1 MTSLKRSQTERSVG
15 GSVPATDEFY
25 TRRLR
30 LPNGGAPP
38 PRSESAHISSSSTTG
53 TNPGVPKMGVRAR
66 VADWPPRKDGGGG
79 VWHITVETD
88 SPSST
93 NTTSSSGSGSG
104 DRERILG
111 SGGSGGGMGS
121 SGGSS
126 GGGGS
131 VSAVTAHSNLSAKL
145 GHLISPQDSS
155 MLRNIHNTLKNKMQS
170 KGKDNRFLSPDGYLG
185 SPRKGMRRIRQ
196 RSNSDITISE
206 LDGEGNEGWSF
217 SGWTPM
223 HREYG
228 STSSIDKHGVSGES
242 FFDMLKGYQ
251 SHEAPDQRSPAP
263 ERLTEL
269 LTVAPIKQAALDL
282 PDGPLGPARGSPASR
297 LKEREKHLKR
307 RSKSETGGESIF
319 RKLRSAKV
327 DGDTSRTG
335 SDAEDGGKGD
345 DSGPPPK
352 PWVCQKGFAH
362 FDVQSLLFDLNEAVH
377 SRQSG
382 GKRKNTTTG
391 ASAAAAA
398 SASATSSLS
407 SNQSGGYGSP
417 CGSQEE
423 LSKDSLGGGN
433 STNPA
438 LDPGDDKSND
448 LVLSCPCF
456 RNEIGGEGERNISAS
471 KQQGS
476 IGSGG
481 SSNSSS
487 GSTEEGPLETTL
499 STHFTNAGV
508 AVLEAPKDGPGQ
520 HADRS
525 KRYLIEHVDL
535 GAYYY
540 RKYFYLR
547 EHWNYLGVDETL
559 GPVAVSLRR
568 EKLEDHKDHGQQY
581 NYRVIFR
588 TSELNTLRGSIL
600 EDAVPSTSK
609 HGLGRGLP
617 LKEVLEYL
625 IPELNVHC
633 LRLAL
638 NTPKVTDQLMK
649 LDEQGLSFQRKVG
662 VMYCMAGQSSEE
674 EMYNNEAAGP
684 ALEEFLH
691 LLGDRV
697 RLKGFSKYRAQL
709 DTKTDSTGTHSL
721 YTTYKDY
728 EIMFHVSTMLPYTP
742 NNKQQ
747 LLRKRHIGN
756 DIVTIVFQEPGAL
769 PFTPKN
775 IRSHFQHVFVIVRAH
790 NPCTDNCSY
799 SVAVTRSK
807 DMPSFGPPIPEDVTF
822 PKSSVFREFLLTKL
836 INAENAAHKSHK
848 FRAMATRTRQ
858 EYLRDLAE
866 RHTTSTPIDPSGKFP
881 FISLAHKKKEKI
893 RPYEGAELRSLGAVT
908 WLVHAEDQGNGGE
921 LEALLAISNDFLI
934 LLDQDAKAVVFN
946 CATKDVIGWTLSS
959 PASLKIF
966 YERGEN
972 VSLRSVNNNT
982 EDLKDV
988 VKRLEVFTK
997 GCETSEMTLRRNG
1010 LGQLGFHVNYEG
1022 IVAEVEPYGYAWQ
1035 AGLRQGSRLVEICK
1049 VAVASLTHE
1058 QMIDMLR
1065 NSMTV
1070 RVVIIPPHDDA
1081 TPRRG
1086 CSELYR
1092 APVSEYKGSS
1102 SDSGSFE
1109 YKFPFRSNNNKWQR
1123 TSSSPQQSLTA
1134 SPQPH
1139 TPNRAIS
1146 LGSSVGKTLSA
1157 ERLERGAAIPRS
1169 VSSDG
1174 RPLDSKRMSPGSE
1187 SYSLASSLALGRSP
1201 HNRSSPSNLS
1211 CSSEASGSSAHWRQ
1225 KSMPE
1230 QFAGSRHSPLSSDRR
1245 EGAGESGSG
1254 GKSSSSRARMEE
1266 GGGSE
1271 RGSTGDSTSLK
1282 GTAEHTCTPLKTPP
1296 LLSMTLHGP
1305 DNPNTI
1311 STETPVSKSG
1321 QGYSG
1326 APRIQRQEQVI
1337 HLSPKKGSQSDGPY
1351 SGHSSS
1357 NTLSSTA
1364 SSGGHSDS
1372 DKWYDMGTGGGSSGD
1387 QGEPEPNGLGGGGYL
1402 QGASADSGI
1411 DTGSYGAS
1419 HPSHSHSHHGSTTSL
1434 LAPGTSRESRER
1446 SASPWHSPT
1455 EGSRRMLE
1463 RSPAAA
1469 ESPGPP
1475 AERSMEGAGRTPPTH
1490 LLVRDSSTYSL
1501 SDTGSHSRHSGHSSP
1516 REESSSS
1523 SATSPSSQS
1532 SVSPGPKSFYPRQG
1546 AQSKYL
1552 IGWRKPGSTINSVD
1566 FGDTRKKSPGES
1578 GGEMVPTPAARPSL
1592 RDMHLPQPHAKSTI
1606 EEDVKRHSAPDSP
1619 PPPRKH
1625 KEKHG
1630 QKSPQTQ
1637 PPSRRRSLHRTLSD
1651 ESIYRGQRL
1660 PSLSDSIAEATHGAD
1675 VLFSC
1680 STLPR
1685 SPTTRGVPLRRP
1697 SYKLGVKLHGDL
1709 SASDTSLVDLVERHR
1724 GPLPQELMPLPSSDR
1739 ESPLEWTHLVDVAN
1753 TFENERNT
1761 HYIQRSYVFGDSNHR
1776 SSGASSPLQPHIEL
1790 QAVPLSRPASSEGH
1804 IGLERKVTKLEA
1816 MVKMLQEDL
1825 KKEREEK
1832 LRLQSQIKRL
1842 WEDNQRLQEES
1853 QTSAAKLKKFTEWV
1867 FNTIDMN

>member
-38 PRSESAHISSSSTTG
+38 PRSESAHISSASTAG

-79 VWHITVETD
+79 GVWHITVETD

-93 NTTSSSGSGSG
+93 NTTSSSGSG
-104 DRERILG
+104 R
-111 SGGSGGGMGS
+111 GGN
-121 SGGSS
+121 
-126 GGGGS
+126 
-131 VSAVTAHSNLSAKL
+131 V
-145 GHLISPQDSS
+145 PQDSS
-155 MLRNIHNTLKNKMQS
+155 MLRNIQNTLKNKMHS

-251 SHEAPDQRSPAP
+251 SAEAPDQRSPAP
-263 ERLTEL
+263 ERLSEL

-282 PDGPLGPARGSPASR
+282 PDGPARGSPASR

-319 RKLRSAKV
+319 RKLRSVKV
-327 DGDTSRTG
+327 DGDTSRAG

-345 DSGPPPK
+345 ESGPPPK

-362 FDVQSLLFDLNEAVH
+362 FDVQSLLFDLNEAIQN
-377 SRQSG
+377 RQCGS
-382 GKRKNTTTG
+382 KRKNTTTG

-398 SASATSSLS
+398 SATSSLS
-407 SNQSGGYGSP
+407 SNQSGNFGSP

-423 LSKDSLGGGN
+423 LSKEGTGGHG
-433 STNPA
+433 TNPA
-438 LDPGDDKSND
+438 MDPGDDKSND

-456 RNEIGGEGERNISAS
+456 RNEIGGEGERNISP
-471 KQQGS
+471 KFVWV
-476 IGSGG
+476 
-481 SSNSSS
+481 SSSSS
-487 GSTEEGPLETTL
+487 GSTEEGPLEATL
-499 STHFTNAGV
+499 TTHFTNAGV
-508 AVLEAPKDGPGQ
+508 AVLEAAKDGQ
-520 HADRS
+520 SHHADRS
-525 KRYLIEHVDL
+525 KRYIMEHVDL

-547 EHWNYLGVDETL
+547 EHWNYLGVDENL

-568 EKLEDHKDHGQQY
+568 EKLEEHKDHGQQY

-600 EDAVPSTSK
+600 EDAVPSTAK
-609 HGLGRGLP
+609 HGLARGLP

-625 IPELNVHC
+625 VPELNVHC

-691 LLGDRV
+691 LLGERV
-697 RLKGFSKYRAQL
+697 RLKGFNKYRAQL
-709 DTKTDSTGTHSL
+709 DTKTDSTGSHSL

-790 NPCTDNCSY
+790 NPCSENSSY

-807 DMPSFGPPIPEDVTF
+807 DMPSFGPPIPEGVTF
-822 PKSSVFREFLLTKL
+822 PKSSVFREFLLAKV

-881 FISLAHKKKEKI
+881 FISLAHKKKEKTQ
-893 RPYEGAELRSLGAVT
+893 PYEGAELRSLGAVT
-908 WLVHAEDQGNGGE
+908 WPVYAEDHGNGGE
-921 LEALLAISNDFLI
+921 IEALLAISNDFLI
-934 LLDQDAKAVVFN
+934 LLDQEAKAVVFN

-966 YERGEN
+966 YERGEC
-972 VSLRSVNNNT
+972 VSLRSIGNNT
-982 EDLKDV
+982 EDFKEV
-988 VKRLEVFTK
+988 IKRLEFLTK
-997 GCETSEMTLRRNG
+997 GCETTEMTLRRNG

-1049 VAVASLTHE
+1049 VAVATLTHE
-1058 QMIDMLR
+1058 QMIDLLR
-1065 NSMTV
+1065 NSVTV

-1092 APVSEYKGSS
+1092 VPVSEYKGSS
-1102 SDSGSFE
+1102 TDSGSFE

-1139 TPNRAIS
+1139 TPNRAVS

-1211 CSSEASGSSAHWRQ
+1211 CSSDASGSSAHWRQ

-1230 QFAGSRHSPLSSDRR
+1230 QFASSRHSPMSSERR
-1245 EGAGESGSG
+1245 EVAGEGGSS
-1254 GKSSSSRARMEE
+1254 GKSTPNWSRMEE
-1266 GGGSE
+1266 GGGE
-1271 RGSTGDSTSLK
+1271 RGSTGKLEKPSQMCRVLPHEPHCCDICLNANVS
-1282 GTAEHTCTPLKTPP
+1282 
-1296 LLSMTLHGP
+1296 
-1305 DNPNTI
+1305 
-1311 STETPVSKSG
+1311 SKSG
-1321 QGYSG
+1321 QSYSG

-1372 DKWYDMGTGGGSSGD
+1372 DKWYDLGTGGGSSGD

-1419 HPSHSHSHHGSTTSL
+1419 HHSHPHSHHGSTASL
-1434 LAPGTSRESRER
+1434 LAPSGSRESRER
-1446 SASPWHSPT
+1446 SSSPWHSPT
-1455 EGSRRMLE
+1455 EGGRRMLE

-1475 AERSMEGAGRTPPTH
+1475 AERSHESVGRSPPTH
-1490 LLVRDSSTYSL
+1490 LLVRDSSTFSL
-1501 SDTGSHSRHSGHSSP
+1501 GDGGSHSRSSLFLFRHSGHSSP
-1516 REESSSS
+1516 REESSP

-1532 SVSPGPKSFYPRQG
+1532 SISPGPKSFYPRQG

-1566 FGDTRKKSPGES
+1566 FGDTRNRQTKPDES
-1578 GGEMVPTPAARPSL
+1578 AHSASALPTL
-1592 RDMHLPQPHAKSTI
+1592 RDMHSPQAHAKSTV
-1606 EEDVKRHSAPDSP
+1606 EEDLKRHPAHDTP

-1630 QKSPQTQ
+1630 QKSPPSQ
-1637 PPSRRRSLHRTLSD
+1637 PLSRRRSLHRTLSD

-1660 PSLSDSIAEATHGAD
+1660 PSLSDSITEPNLSTD

-1724 GPLPQELMPLPSSDR
+1724 GPLPQELMPLPSSGRD
-1739 ESPLEWTHLVDVAN
+1739 SPLEWTHLVDVAS

-1761 HYIQRSYVFGDSNHR
+1761 HYSKIQILVL
-1776 SSGASSPLQPHIEL
+1776 PLQANQHTDFFSSVFLTGIYL
-1790 QAVPLSRPASSEGH
+1790 YFYSEGH

-1832 LRLQSQIKRL
+1832 IRLQSQIKRL

>member
-15 GSVPATDEFY
+15 GSVSATDEFY

-79 VWHITVETD
+79 GVWHITVETD

-93 NTTSSSGSGSG
+93 NTTSSSGSG
-104 DRERILG
+104 
-111 SGGSGGGMGS
+111 
-121 SGGSS
+121 
-126 GGGGS
+126 
-131 VSAVTAHSNLSAKL
+131 TKL

-155 MLRNIHNTLKNKMQS
+155 MLRNIHNTLKSKIQS

-206 LDGEGNEGWSF
+206 LDGDGNEGWSF

-251 SHEAPDQRSPAP
+251 SSEAPDQRSPAP

-269 LTVAPIKQAALDL
+269 LTVAPVKQAALDL
-282 PDGPLGPARGSPASR
+282 PDGPLGPVRGSPASR
-297 LKEREKHLKR
+297 LKEREKQLKR

-319 RKLRSAKV
+319 RKLRSVKV
-327 DGDTSRTG
+327 EGDTSRAG

-345 DSGPPPK
+345 ESGPSAK
-352 PWVCQKGFAH
+352 PWLCQKGFAH
-362 FDVQSLLFDLNEAVH
+362 FDVQSVLFDLNDVIQ

-382 GKRKNTTTG
+382 SKRKNTTTG
-391 ASAAAAA
+391 ASAAAV
-398 SASATSSLS
+398 ASATSSLS
-407 SNQSGGYGSP
+407 SNQSGMFGSP

-423 LSKDSLGGGN
+423 LCKEGTGGHGA
-433 STNPA
+433 NPV

-456 RNEIGGEGERNISAS
+456 RNEIGGEG
-471 KQQGS
+471 S

-481 SSNSSS
+481 SSSNSS
-487 GSTEEGPLETTL
+487 GSNDEGPLDATL
-499 STHFTNAGV
+499 TTHFTNAGV
-508 AVLEAPKDGPGQ
+508 AVLEASKDGQSQ

-525 KRYLIEHVDL
+525 KRYIVEHVDL

-547 EHWNYLGVDETL
+547 EHWNYLGVDENL

-568 EKLEDHKDHGQQY
+568 EKVDEHKEHGQQY

-600 EDAVPSTSK
+600 EDGVPSTSK
-609 HGLGRGLP
+609 HGQARGLP

-625 IPELNVHC
+625 VPELNVHC

-662 VMYCMAGQSSEE
+662 IMYCMAGQSSEE
-674 EMYNNEAAGP
+674 EMYNNESAGP
-684 ALEEFLH
+684 ALEEFLT
-691 LLGDRV
+691 LLGERV
-697 RLKGFSKYRAQL
+697 RLKGFTKYRAQL
-709 DTKTDSTGTHSL
+709 DIKTDSTGTHSL
-721 YTTYKDY
+721 HTTYKDY

-790 NPCTDNCSY
+790 NPCSDNCSY

-807 DMPSFGPPIPEDVTF
+807 DVPTFGPVIPEGVTF
-822 PKSSVFREFLLTKL
+822 PKSSVFRDFLLAKV

-881 FISLAHKKKEKI
+881 FISLAHKRKEKS
-893 RPYEGAELRSLGAVT
+893 RPYLGAELRSLGAVT
-908 WLVHAEDQGNGGE
+908 WPVHAEDHGSGGE
-921 LEALLAISNDFLI
+921 LEALLAVSNEFLI
-934 LLDQDAKAVVFN
+934 LVDQEAKAVIFN
-946 CATKDVIGWTLSS
+946 CATKDVIGWTPSS
-959 PASLKIF
+959 PASLRIF
-966 YERGEN
+966 YERGDS
-972 VSLRSVNNNT
+972 VSLRSISNNT
-982 EDLKDV
+982 EDFKEV
-988 VKRLEVFTK
+988 VKRLELLTK

-1049 VAVASLTHE
+1049 VAVATLTHE
-1058 QMIDMLR
+1058 QMIDLLR
-1065 NSMTV
+1065 TTVSV

-1092 APVSEYKGSS
+1092 MPVSEYKGSS

-1157 ERLERGAAIPRS
+1157 ERLERGAVIPRS

-1174 RPLDSKRMSPGSE
+1174 RPLDTKRVSPGSE

-1211 CSSEASGSSAHWRQ
+1211 CSSDASGSSAHWRQ

-1230 QFAGSRHSPLSSDRR
+1230 HFVYFFSPEAS
-1245 EGAGESGSG
+1245 
-1254 GKSSSSRARMEE
+1254 
-1266 GGGSE
+1266 
-1271 RGSTGDSTSLK
+1271 
-1282 GTAEHTCTPLKTPP
+1282 
-1296 LLSMTLHGP
+1296 
-1305 DNPNTI
+1305 
-1311 STETPVSKSG
+1311 VSKSS
-1321 QGYSG
+1321 QGYTG
-1326 APRIQRQEQVI
+1326 GPRIQRQEQVI
-1337 HLSPKKGSQSDGPY
+1337 HLSPKKGSQSDGHY
-1351 SGHSSS
+1351 SGHSGS
-1357 NTLSSTA
+1357 NTLSSTT

-1372 DKWYDMGTGGGSSGD
+1372 DKWYEMGVGGGPSGD
-1387 QGEPEPNGLGGGGYL
+1387 QAESEPNGLGGGGYL

-1411 DTGSYGAS
+1411 DTSSFGAP
-1419 HPSHSHSHHGSTTSL
+1419 HHSHSHSHHGSATSL
-1434 LAPGTSRESRER
+1434 LAPSGGREGRER
-1446 SASPWHSPT
+1446 SVSPWHSPT
-1455 EGSRRMLE
+1455 EGGRRMLE

-1469 ESPGPP
+1469 ESSGPP
-1475 AERSMEGAGRTPPTH
+1475 GERSLDGTGRTPPTH
-1490 LLVRDSSTYSL
+1490 LLIRDSSTYSL
-1501 SDTGSHSRHSGHSSP
+1501 SDTGSHPSARHSGHSTP
-1516 REESSSS
+1516 REECSS

-1532 SVSPGPKSFYPRQG
+1532 SASPGPKSFYPRQG

-1578 GGEMVPTPAARPSL
+1578 SVDVIPAPRPSL
-1592 RDMHLPQPHAKSTI
+1592 RDMHSPQPHAKSTI

-1619 PPPRKH
+1619 PPPRRH
-1625 KEKHG
+1625 KEKVHLLHN
-1630 QKSPQTQ
+1630 QKSPPVQ
-1637 PPSRRRSLHRTLSD
+1637 PTSHRRSLHRTLSD

-1660 PSLSDSIAEATHGAD
+1660 PSMSDSVTEPTLGSD

-1724 GPLPQELMPLPSSDR
+1724 GPLPPELMPLPSSDR
-1739 ESPLEWTHLVDVAN
+1739 DSPLEWTHLVDVASS
-1753 TFENERNT
+1753 FETERNT
-1761 HYIQRSYVFGDSNHR
+1761 HYGN
-1776 SSGASSPLQPHIEL
+1776 G
-1790 QAVPLSRPASSEGH
+1790 GH
-1804 IGLERKVTKLEA
+1804 ECQHLLLCG
-1816 MVKMLQEDL
+1816 
-1825 KKEREEK
+1825 EREEK
-1832 LRLQSQIKRL
+1832 VRLQAQIRRL

>member
-15 GSVPATDEFY
+15 GSVPASDEFY

-38 PRSESAHISSSSTTG
+38 PRSESAHISSSNTG

-66 VADWPPRKDGGGG
+66 VADWPPRKDGGSGG

-93 NTTSSSGSGSG
+93 TTSSSGSGSG

-111 SGGSGGGMGS
+111 GERSERSERGGGSGGSSGSGGGGSGGGGS
-121 SGGSS
+121 GN
-126 GGGGS
+126 
-131 VSAVTAHSNLSAKL
+131 VSAVTAHTNLSAKL

-155 MLRNIHNTLKNKMQS
+155 MLRNIQNTLKNKMQS

-206 LDGEGNEGWSF
+206 LDGDNEGWSF

-251 SHEAPDQRSPAP
+251 SAEAPDQRSPAP
-263 ERLTEL
+263 ERLSEL

-282 PDGPLGPARGSPASR
+282 PDGPLLKGSPASR
-297 LKEREKHLKR
+297 LKDREKQLKR
-307 RSKSETGGESIF
+307 RSKSEAGSESIF
-319 RKLRSAKV
+319 RKLRSVKV
-327 DGDTSRTG
+327 EGDSSRAG
-335 SDAEDGGKGD
+335 SDAEDGGKAD
-345 DSGPPPK
+345 ESAPPPK

-362 FDVQSLLFDLNEAVH
+362 FDVQSLLFDLNEAVQ
-377 SRQSG
+377 SRQCGS
-382 GKRKNTTTG
+382 KRKNTTTG

-407 SNQSGGYGSP
+407 SNQSGAYGSP

-423 LSKDSLGGGN
+423 LSMKEGTGHG
-433 STNPA
+433 TNPA
-438 LDPGDDKSND
+438 LDPGDDKSNE

-456 RNEIGGEGERNISAS
+456 RNEIGGEGERNIAPA

-481 SSNSSS
+481 SGSSSS
-487 GSTEEGPLETTL
+487 GSTEEGPLDSTL
-499 STHFTNAGV
+499 SSSFTNAGV
-508 AVLEAPKDGPGQ
+508 AVLEAPKDGPGL
-520 HADRS
+520 HTDRS
-525 KRYLIEHVDL
+525 KRYIVEHVDL

-547 EHWNYLGVDETL
+547 EHWNYLGVDENL

-568 EKLEDHKDHGQQY
+568 EKLEEHKEHGQQY

-600 EDAVPSTSK
+600 EDAIPSTSK
-609 HGLGRGLP
+609 H
-617 LKEVLEYL
+617 
-625 IPELNVHC
+625 
-633 LRLAL
+633 A
-638 NTPKVTDQLMK
+638 
-649 LDEQGLSFQRKVG
+649 
-662 VMYCMAGQSSEE
+662 
-674 EMYNNEAAGP
+674 
-684 ALEEFLH
+684 
-691 LLGDRV
+691 
-697 RLKGFSKYRAQL
+697 
-709 DTKTDSTGTHSL
+709 DSTGTHSMF
-721 YTTYKDY
+721 TTYKDY
-728 EIMFHVSTMLPYTP
+728 EIMFHVSTMLPTRP
-742 NNKQQ
+742 TTN
-747 LLRKRHIGN
+747 
-756 DIVTIVFQEPGAL
+756 
-769 PFTPKN
+769 
-775 IRSHFQHVFVIVRAH
+775 S
-790 NPCTDNCSY
+790 

-807 DMPSFGPPIPEDVTF
+807 DVPSFGPPIPENVTF
-822 PKSSVFREFLLTKL
+822 PKSSVFRDFLLAKV
-836 INAENAAHKSHK
+836 INAENAAHKSNK
-848 FRAMATRTRQ
+848 FCAMATRTRQ

-881 FISLAHKKKEKI
+881 FISLAHKKKEKTK
-893 RPYEGAELRSLGAVT
+893 PYQGAELRSLGAVT
-908 WLVHAEDQGNGGE
+908 WQVHAEDHGTGGE
-921 LEALLAISNDFLI
+921 LDALLAVSNDFVI
-934 LLDQDAKAVVFN
+934 VLDQEAKEVVFN
-946 CATKDVIGWTLSS
+946 CAAKDVIGWSMTNPS
-959 PASLKIF
+959 SLKIF
-966 YERGEN
+966 YERGECL
-972 VSLRSVNNNT
+972 SLRSVNNNT
-982 EDLKDV
+982 EDFKEV
-988 VKRLEVFTK
+988 IKRLEHLTK
-997 GCETSEMTLRRNG
+997 GCETTEMTLRRNG

-1049 VAVASLTHE
+1049 VSVATLTHE
-1058 QMIDMLR
+1058 QMIDLLR
-1065 NSMTV
+1065 TSVAV

-1086 CSELYR
+1086 CSELFR
-1092 APVSEYKGSS
+1092 LPMSEYKSGSN
-1102 SDSGSFE
+1102 DSGSFE

-1187 SYSLASSLALGRSP
+1187 GYSLASSLALGRSP

-1230 QFAGSRHSPLSSDRR
+1230 FAGNNHSPVSSKH
-1245 EGAGESGSG
+1245 AP
-1254 GKSSSSRARMEE
+1254 
-1266 GGGSE
+1266 
-1271 RGSTGDSTSLK
+1271 T
-1282 GTAEHTCTPLKTPP
+1282 
-1296 LLSMTLHGP
+1296 
-1305 DNPNTI
+1305 
-1311 STETPVSKSG
+1311 SKSG
-1321 QGYSG
+1321 QGFSG
-1326 APRIQRQEQVI
+1326 GPRIQRQEQVI
-1337 HLSPKKGSQSDGPY
+1337 HLSPKKSSQSDSPY

-1372 DKWYDMGTGGGSSGD
+1372 DKWYELGAGGGSSGE

-1402 QGASADSGI
+1402 QGSSADSGI
-1411 DTGSYGAS
+1411 DTSSYAPSHHS
-1419 HPSHSHSHHGSTTSL
+1419 HPHSHHGSTTSL
-1434 LAPGTSRESRER
+1434 LAPGAGRDSRDRDRER

-1455 EGSRRMLE
+1455 EGGRRMLE

-1475 AERSMEGAGRTPPTH
+1475 SESREGRTPPTH
-1490 LLVRDSSTYSL
+1490 LLVRDASTYSL
-1501 SDTGSHSRHSGHSSP
+1501 SDLASHSSSRHSAHSSP

-1523 SATSPSSQS
+1523 SSSTSPSQS
-1532 SVSPGPKSFYPRQG
+1532 SVSPAGPKSFYPRQG

-1578 GGEMVPTPAARPSL
+1578 SLDVIPTPAARPSL
-1592 RDMHLPQPHAKSTI
+1592 RDMHSPQPHAKSTM

-1619 PPPRKH
+1619 PPPPRRHKDKH
-1625 KEKHG
+1625 S
-1630 QKSPQTQ
+1630 QKSPPEQ
-1637 PPSRRRSLHRTLSD
+1637 PLSRRRSLHRTLSD

-1660 PSLSDSIAEATHGAD
+1660 PPLSDTINEPTLGSD

-1724 GPLPQELMPLPSSDR
+1724 GPLPPELMPLPSGRD
-1739 ESPLEWTHLVDVAN
+1739 SPLEWTHLVDVAS
-1753 TFENERNT
+1753 TFESERGP
-1761 HYIQRSYVFGDSNHR
+1761 HYGNGHKKLQRSYVFGDPNLR
-1776 SSGASSPLQPHIEL
+1776 TSGASSPQQPHIEL
-1790 QAVPLSRPASSEGH
+1790 QPTPLSRPASSEGH

-1832 LRLQSQIKRL
+1832 LRMQAQIKRL
-1842 WEDNQRLQEES
+1842 WEENQRLQEES

>member
-15 GSVPATDEFY
+15 GSVSATDEFY

-79 VWHITVETD
+79 GVWHITVETD
-88 SPSST
+88 SPT
-93 NTTSSSGSGSG
+93 
-104 DRERILG
+104 
-111 SGGSGGGMGS
+111 
-121 SGGSS
+121 
-126 GGGGS
+126 
-131 VSAVTAHSNLSAKL
+131 VTAHSNLSAKL

-155 MLRNIHNTLKNKMQS
+155 MLRNIHNTLKSKMQS

-206 LDGEGNEGWSF
+206 LDGDGNEGWSF

-251 SHEAPDQRSPAP
+251 SAEAPDQRSPAP

-319 RKLRSAKV
+319 RKLRSVKV
-327 DGDTSRTG
+327 EGDTSRAG

-345 DSGPPPK
+345 ESGPPPK
-352 PWVCQKGFAH
+352 PWACQKGFAH
-362 FDVQSLLFDLNEAVH
+362 FDVQSLLFDLNEAIQ

-382 GKRKNTTTG
+382 AKRKNTTTG

-398 SASATSSLS
+398 SASASSSLS
-407 SNQSGGYGSP
+407 SNQSGVYGSP

-423 LSKDSLGGGN
+423 LSKEGTGGG
-433 STNPA
+433 T
-438 LDPGDDKSND
+438 DPGDDKSND

-456 RNEIGGEGERNISAS
+456 RNEIGGEGERNISPV
-471 KQQGS
+471 KQGS

-481 SSNSSS
+481 SSSNSS
-487 GSTEEGPLETTL
+487 GSTEEGPLDATL
-499 STHFTNAGV
+499 TTHFTNAGV
-508 AVLEAPKDGPGQ
+508 AVLEASKDGPSQ

-525 KRYLIEHVDL
+525 KRYIVEHVDL

-547 EHWNYLGVDETL
+547 EHWNYLGVDENL

-568 EKLEDHKDHGQQY
+568 EKLEEHKDHGQQY

-625 IPELNVHC
+625 VPELNVHC

-638 NTPKVTDQLMK
+638 NTPKVTEQLMK

-691 LLGDRV
+691 LLGERV
-697 RLKGFSKYRAQL
+697 RLKGFTKYRAQL

-790 NPCTDNCSY
+790 NPCSENTSY

-807 DMPSFGPPIPEDVTF
+807 DVPSFGPPIPEGVTF
-822 PKSSVFREFLLTKL
+822 PKSSVFRDFLLAKV

-866 RHTTSTPIDPSGKFP
+866 RHTTNTPIDPSGKFP
-881 FISLAHKKKEKI
+881 FISLAHKKKEKT

-908 WLVHAEDQGNGGE
+908 WPVHAEDHGSGGE
-921 LEALLAISNDFLI
+921 MEALLAISNDFLI
-934 LLDQDAKAVVFN
+934 LLDQEAKAVVFN

-966 YERGEN
+966 YERGES
-972 VSLRSVNNNT
+972 VSLRSISNNT
-982 EDLKDV
+982 EDFKEV
-988 VKRLEVFTK
+988 VKRLEFLTK

-1049 VAVASLTHE
+1049 VAVATLTHE
-1058 QMIDMLR
+1058 QMIDLLR
-1065 NSMTV
+1065 TSVTV

-1092 APVSEYKGSS
+1092 VPVSEYKGSS

-1157 ERLERGAAIPRS
+1157 ERLERGGVIPRS

-1174 RPLDSKRMSPGSE
+1174 RPLDTKRMSPGSE

-1211 CSSEASGSSAHWRQ
+1211 CSSDASGSSAHWRQ

-1230 QFAGSRHSPLSSDRR
+1230 FASNRHSPMSGERR
-1245 EGAGESGSG
+1245 EVAGESGSG
-1254 GKSSSSRARMEE
+1254 GKSSSSWSRMDE
-1266 GGGSE
+1266 GGG
-1271 RGSTGDSTSLK
+1271 
-1282 GTAEHTCTPLKTPP
+1282 A
-1296 LLSMTLHGP
+1296 
-1305 DNPNTI
+1305 
-1311 STETPVSKSG
+1311 PVSKSG

-1357 NTLSSTA
+1357 NTLSSTT

-1387 QGEPEPNGLGGGGYL
+1387 QGDPEPNGLGGGGYL

-1411 DTGSYGAS
+1411 DSGSFGAS
-1419 HPSHSHSHHGSTTSL
+1419 HHAHPHSHHGSTTSL
-1434 LAPGTSRESRER
+1434 LAPSGGRDSRER

-1455 EGSRRMLE
+1455 EGGRRMLE

-1475 AERSMEGAGRTPPTH
+1475 GERSMDGTGRSPPTH

-1501 SDTGSHSRHSGHSSP
+1501 SDTGSHSSARHSGHSSP
-1516 REESSSS
+1516 REESSS

-1578 GGEMVPTPAARPSL
+1578 GVDVVPTPAARPSL
-1592 RDMHLPQPHAKSTI
+1592 RDMHSPQTHAKSTM

-1625 KEKHG
+1625 KEK
-1630 QKSPQTQ
+1630 SPPEQ
-1637 PPSRRRSLHRTLSD
+1637 PLSRRRSLHRTLSD

-1660 PSLSDSIAEATHGAD
+1660 PSLSDTIPEPALAAD

-1739 ESPLEWTHLVDVAN
+1739 DSPLEWTHLVDVAN

-1761 HYIQRSYVFGDSNHR
+1761 HYVQRSFVFGDSNHR
-1776 SSGASSPLQPHIEL
+1776 SSGTSSPQQSHIEL
-1790 QAVPLSRPASSEGH
+1790 KPVPLSRPSSSEGH

-1832 LRLQSQIKRL
+1832 VRLQAQIKRL

>member
-15 GSVPATDEFY
+15 GSVPASDEFY

-38 PRSESAHISSSSTTG
+38 PRSESAHISSSTTAG
-53 TNPGVPKMGVRAR
+53 SNPGVPKMGVRAR

-79 VWHITVETD
+79 
-88 SPSST
+88 
-93 NTTSSSGSGSG
+93 
-104 DRERILG
+104 
-111 SGGSGGGMGS
+111 GGG
-121 SGGSS
+121 
-126 GGGGS
+126 

-206 LDGEGNEGWSF
+206 LDVDGNEGWSF

-251 SHEAPDQRSPAP
+251 SSEAPDQRSPAP
-263 ERLTEL
+263 EKLTEL
-269 LTVAPIKQAALDL
+269 LTVAPTKQAALDL
-282 PDGPLGPARGSPASR
+282 PDGPSGPARGSPASR

-319 RKLRSAKV
+319 RKLRSVKV
-327 DGDTSRTG
+327 EGDTSRAG

-352 PWVCQKGFAH
+352 PWACQKGFAH
-362 FDVQSLLFDLNEAVH
+362 FDVQSLLFDLNEVIH

-382 GKRKNTTTG
+382 SKRKNTTTG

-407 SNQSGGYGSP
+407 SNQSGVYGSP

-423 LSKDSLGGGN
+423 LSKEGVGGGHG
-433 STNPA
+433 TNPA
-438 LDPGDDKSND
+438 LDPGDDKSNN

-456 RNEIGGEGERNISAS
+456 RNEIGGEGERNIP
-471 KQQGS
+471 GS

-481 SSNSSS
+481 SSSNSS
-487 GSTEEGPLETTL
+487 GSTEEGPLDAILTN
-499 STHFTNAGV
+499 HFTNAGV
-508 AVLEAPKDGPGQ
+508 AVLEVTKDGPSQ

-525 KRYLIEHVDL
+525 KRYIVEHVDL
-535 GAYYY
+535 GTYYY

-547 EHWNYLGVDETL
+547 EHWNYLGVDENL

-568 EKLEDHKDHGQQY
+568 EKLDEHKEHGQQY

-609 HGLGRGLP
+609 HGLARGLP
-617 LKEVLEYL
+617 LKEVLEFL
-625 IPELNVHC
+625 VPELNVHC

-638 NTPKVTDQLMK
+638 NTPKVTEQLMK

-674 EMYNNEAAGP
+674 EMYNNESAGP

-691 LLGDRV
+691 LLGERV
-697 RLKGFSKYRAQL
+697 RLKGFTKYRAQL
-709 DTKTDSTGTHSL
+709 DAKTDSTGTHSM

-775 IRSHFQHVFVIVRAH
+775 IRSHFQHVFVVVRAH
-790 NPCTDNCSY
+790 NPCSDNSSY

-807 DMPSFGPPIPEDVTF
+807 DVPSFGPPIPEGVTF
-822 PKSSVFREFLLTKL
+822 PKSSVFRDFLLAKV
-836 INAENAAHKSHK
+836 INAENAAHKSNK

-881 FISLAHKKKEKI
+881 FISLAHKKKEKSLS
-893 RPYEGAELRSLGAVT
+893 YGGAELRSPGAVT
-908 WLVHAEDQGNGGE
+908 WTVHVEDHGTGGE
-921 LEALLAISNDFLI
+921 LEALMAISNDFLI
-934 LLDQDAKAVVFN
+934 LLDQEAKAVVFN

-959 PASLKIF
+959 PASLRIF
-966 YERGEN
+966 YERGESA
-972 VSLRSVNNNT
+972 SLRSVGNNT
-982 EDLKDV
+982 EDFKEV
-988 VKRLEVFTK
+988 VKRLEFLTK

-1049 VAVASLTHE
+1049 VAVATLTHE
-1058 QMIDMLR
+1058 QMIDLLR
-1065 NSMTV
+1065 TSVTV

-1092 APVSEYKGSS
+1092 MPVSDYKGSS

-1139 TPNRAIS
+1139 QPNRAIS

-1157 ERLERGAAIPRS
+1157 ERLERGAVIPRS

-1174 RPLDSKRMSPGSE
+1174 RPLDTKRMSPGSE
-1187 SYSLASSLALGRSP
+1187 SYSLASSMALGRSP

-1211 CSSEASGSSAHWRQ
+1211 CSSDASGSSAHWRQ

-1230 QFAGSRHSPLSSDRR
+1230 HRT
-1245 EGAGESGSG
+1245 
-1254 GKSSSSRARMEE
+1254 ARIP
-1266 GGGSE
+1266 
-1271 RGSTGDSTSLK
+1271 
-1282 GTAEHTCTPLKTPP
+1282 ATP
-1296 LLSMTLHGP
+1296 
-1305 DNPNTI
+1305 
-1311 STETPVSKSG
+1311 
-1321 QGYSG
+1321 
-1326 APRIQRQEQVI
+1326 
-1337 HLSPKKGSQSDGPY
+1337 
-1351 SGHSSS
+1351 SS

-1372 DKWYDMGTGGGSSGD
+1372 DKWYEMGAGGGSSGD

-1402 QGASADSGI
+1402 QGTSADSGI
-1411 DTGSYGAS
+1411 DTSSYGAS
-1419 HPSHSHSHHGSTTSL
+1419 HHTHPHSGGRESRE
-1434 LAPGTSRESRER
+1434 SRESRER
-1446 SASPWHSPT
+1446 LASPWHSPT
-1455 EGSRRMLE
+1455 EGGRRMLE

-1475 AERSMEGAGRTPPTH
+1475 AERSLEGTGRSPPTH

-1501 SDTGSHSRHSGHSSP
+1501 SEAGSHSSARHSGHSSP

-1523 SATSPSSQS
+1523 ATSPSSQS
-1532 SVSPGPKSFYPRQG
+1532 SSSPGPKSFYPRQG

-1566 FGDTRKKSPGES
+1566 FGDTRKKSPGEG
-1578 GGEMVPTPAARPSL
+1578 GGEVAPTPAARPSL
-1592 RDMHLPQPHAKSTI
+1592 RDMHSPQPHAKSTM
-1606 EEDVKRHSAPDSP
+1606 EEDVKRHCAPDSP
-1619 PPPRKH
+1619 PQPRRH

-1630 QKSPQTQ
+1630 QKSPSSQ
-1637 PPSRRRSLHRTLSD
+1637 PLSHRRSLHRTLSD

-1660 PSLSDSIAEATHGAD
+1660 PTLCSSITEPTLAAD

-1724 GPLPQELMPLPSSDR
+1724 GPLPQELMPLPSQDR
-1739 ESPLEWTHLVDVAN
+1739 DSPLEWTHLVDVAN
-1753 TFENERNT
+1753 TFETERNT
-1761 HYIQRSYVFGDSNHR
+1761 HYGTTYYKKRMHKLFCGIS
-1776 SSGASSPLQPHIEL
+1776 LL
-1790 QAVPLSRPASSEGH
+1790 QARATEISSKGH

-1825 KKEREEK
+1825 KKEREDK
-1832 LRLQSQIKRL
+1832 VRLQGQIKRL
-1842 WEDNQRLQEES
+1842 WDDNQRLKEES

>member
-38 PRSESAHISSSSTTG
+38 PRSESAHISSASTTG

-66 VADWPPRKDGGGG
+66 VADWPPRKDGGGGG

-111 SGGSGGGMGS
+111 GGGSGGGG
-121 SGGSS
+121 SGGLSGS
-126 GGGGS
+126 GSGERGGGN
-131 VSAVTAHSNLSAKL
+131 VSAVAAHSNLSAKL

-155 MLRNIHNTLKNKMQS
+155 MLRNIQNTLKNKMHS

-206 LDGEGNEGWSF
+206 LDGDGNEGWSF

-251 SHEAPDQRSPAP
+251 SSEAPDQRSPAP
-263 ERLTEL
+263 ERLSEL

-282 PDGPLGPARGSPASR
+282 PDGPARGSPASR

-319 RKLRSAKV
+319 RKLRSVKV
-327 DGDTSRTG
+327 EGDTSRAG
-335 SDAEDGGKGD
+335 SDAEDSGKGD
-345 DSGPPPK
+345 ESGPPPK

-362 FDVQSLLFDLNEAVH
+362 FDIQSLLFDLNEAIQN
-377 SRQSG
+377 RQCGS
-382 GKRKNTTTG
+382 KRKNTTTG

-407 SNQSGGYGSP
+407 SNQSGTYGSP

-423 LSKDSLGGGN
+423 LSKEGTGGGHGT
-433 STNPA
+433 SPA

-456 RNEIGGEGERNISAS
+456 RNEIGGEGERNISP
-471 KQQGS
+471 GS

-481 SSNSSS
+481 SSSSSS
-487 GSTEEGPLETTL
+487 GSTEEGPLEATL
-499 STHFTNAGV
+499 TTHFTNAGV
-508 AVLEAPKDGPGQ
+508 AVLEAAKDGPSQ

-525 KRYLIEHVDL
+525 KRYIVEHVDL

-547 EHWNYLGVDETL
+547 EHWNYLGVDENL

-568 EKLEDHKDHGQQY
+568 EKLEEHKEHGQQY

-588 TSELNTLRGSIL
+588 TSELTTLRGSIL
-600 EDAVPSTSK
+600 EDAVPSTAK
-609 HGLGRGLP
+609 HGLARGLP

-625 IPELNVHC
+625 VPELNVHC

-691 LLGDRV
+691 LLGERV
-697 RLKGFSKYRAQL
+697 RLKGFNKYRAQL

-790 NPCTDNCSY
+790 NPCSENSSY

-807 DMPSFGPPIPEDVTF
+807 DMPSFGPPIPEGVTF
-822 PKSSVFREFLLTKL
+822 PKSSVFREFLLAKV
-836 INAENAAHKSHK
+836 INAENAAHKSYK

-881 FISLAHKKKEKI
+881 FISLAHKKKEKT

-908 WLVHAEDQGNGGE
+908 WPVYAEDHGNGGE
-921 LEALLAISNDFLI
+921 IEALLAISNDFMI
-934 LLDQDAKAVVFN
+934 LLDQEAKAVVFN

-966 YERGEN
+966 YERGESA
-972 VSLRSVNNNT
+972 SLRSISNNT
-982 EDLKDV
+982 EDFKEV
-988 VKRLEVFTK
+988 VKRLEFLTK

-1049 VAVASLTHE
+1049 VAVATLTHE
-1058 QMIDMLR
+1058 QMIDLLR
-1065 NSMTV
+1065 NSVTV

-1092 APVSEYKGSS
+1092 VPVSEYKGSS
-1102 SDSGSFE
+1102 TDSGSFE

-1211 CSSEASGSSAHWRQ
+1211 CSSEASGSS
-1225 KSMPE
+1225 
-1230 QFAGSRHSPLSSDRR
+1230 
-1245 EGAGESGSG
+1245 
-1254 GKSSSSRARMEE
+1254 
-1266 GGGSE
+1266 
-1271 RGSTGDSTSLK
+1271 
-1282 GTAEHTCTPLKTPP
+1282 
-1296 LLSMTLHGP
+1296 
-1305 DNPNTI
+1305 
-1311 STETPVSKSG
+1311 
-1321 QGYSG
+1321 
-1326 APRIQRQEQVI
+1326 
-1337 HLSPKKGSQSDGPY
+1337 QSDGPY

-1372 DKWYDMGTGGGSSGD
+1372 DKWYDLGTGGGSSGD

-1419 HPSHSHSHHGSTTSL
+1419 HHSHSHSHHGSTTSL
-1434 LAPGTSRESRER
+1434 LAPSGSRESRER
-1446 SASPWHSPT
+1446 SSSPWHSPT
-1455 EGSRRMLE
+1455 EGGRRMLE

-1469 ESPGPP
+1469 ESPGLPS
-1475 AERSMEGAGRTPPTH
+1475 ERSHESVGRSPPTH
-1490 LLVRDSSTYSL
+1490 LLVRDSSTFSL
-1501 SDTGSHSRHSGHSSP
+1501 GDGGSHSRSVGHSGHSSP
-1516 REESSSS
+1516 REESSS

-1532 SVSPGPKSFYPRQG
+1532 SVSPGPKTFYPRQG

-1578 GGEMVPTPAARPSL
+1578 GDVAPTPAARPSL
-1592 RDMHLPQPHAKSTI
+1592 RDMHSPQTHAKSTV
-1606 EEDVKRHSAPDSP
+1606 EEDIKRHPAHDTP

-1630 QKSPQTQ
+1630 QKSPPSQ
-1637 PPSRRRSLHRTLSD
+1637 PLSRRRSLHRTLSD

-1660 PSLSDSIAEATHGAD
+1660 PSLSDSVTEPALATD

-1724 GPLPQELMPLPSSDR
+1724 GPLPQELMPLPSSGRD
-1739 ESPLEWTHLVDVAN
+1739 SPLEWTHLVDVAK
-1753 TFENERNT
+1753 
-1761 HYIQRSYVFGDSNHR
+1761 
-1776 SSGASSPLQPHIEL
+1776 LQP
-1790 QAVPLSRPASSEGH
+1790 APLSRPSSRFLFSATPKCDNVPLFSRFLIYKPTFWDVLHFCSEGH

>member
-15 GSVPATDEFY
+15 GSVPASDEFY

-79 VWHITVETD
+79 GVWHITVETD

-104 DRERILG
+104 DRERLGLGERGGGGGGGGGGGSGGSG
-111 SGGSGGGMGS
+111 SGGSGGG
-121 SGGSS
+121 
-126 GGGGS
+126 

-170 KGKDNRFLSPDGYLG
+170 KGKDNRFLSPDGYQG

-206 LDGEGNEGWSF
+206 LDVDGNEGWSF

-251 SHEAPDQRSPAP
+251 SAEAPDQRSPAP

-319 RKLRSAKV
+319 RKLRSVKV
-327 DGDTSRTG
+327 DGDTSRAG

-345 DSGPPPK
+345 ESGPPPK

-362 FDVQSLLFDLNEAVH
+362 FDVQSLLFDLNEAIH
-377 SRQSG
+377 SRHSG
-382 GKRKNTTTG
+382 SKRKNTTTG

-407 SNQSGGYGSP
+407 SNQSGIYGSP

-423 LSKDSLGGGN
+423 LSKDGAGGHN
-433 STNPA
+433 TNPA

-456 RNEIGGEGERNISAS
+456 RNEIGGEGERNISPV

-481 SSNSSS
+481 SSSSSS
-487 GSTEEGPLETTL
+487 GSTEEGPLDATL
-499 STHFTNAGV
+499 TTHFTNAGV
-508 AVLEAPKDGPGQ
+508 AVLEAAKDGPSQ

-525 KRYLIEHVDL
+525 KRYIVEHVDL

-547 EHWNYLGVDETL
+547 EHWNYLGVDENM

-568 EKLEDHKDHGQQY
+568 EKLDEHKDHGQQY

-600 EDAVPSTSK
+600 EDVVPSTSK
-609 HGLGRGLP
+609 HGLARGLP

-625 IPELNVHC
+625 VPELNVHC

-638 NTPKVTDQLMK
+638 NTPKVTEQLMK

-674 EMYNNEAAGP
+674 EMYNNESAGP

-691 LLGDRV
+691 LLGERV
-697 RLKGFSKYRAQL
+697 RLKGFTKYRAQL

-728 EIMFHVSTMLPYTP
+728 ELMFHVSTMLPYTP

-790 NPCTDNCSY
+790 NPCSENSSY
-799 SVAVTRSK
+799 SVSVTRSK
-807 DMPSFGPPIPEDVTF
+807 DMPSFGPPIPEGVTF
-822 PKSSVFREFLLTKL
+822 PKSSVFRDFLMAKV

-881 FISLAHKKKEKI
+881 FISLAHKKKEKS
-893 RPYEGAELRSLGAVT
+893 RPYGGAELRSPGGVT
-908 WLVHAEDQGNGGE
+908 WPVYVEDHGTGGE
-921 LEALLAISNDFLI
+921 LEALVAVSNDFLI
-934 LLDQDAKAVVFN
+934 LLDRDAKAVVFN

-959 PASLKIF
+959 PASLRIF
-966 YERGEN
+966 YERGES
-972 VSLRSVNNNT
+972 VSLRSISNNT
-982 EDLKDV
+982 EDFKEV
-988 VKRLEVFTK
+988 VKRLELLTK

-1049 VAVASLTHE
+1049 VAVATLTHE
-1058 QMIDMLR
+1058 QMIDLLR
-1065 NSMTV
+1065 TSVSV
-1070 RVVIIPPHDDA
+1070 RVAIIPPHDDA

-1092 APVSEYKGSS
+1092 MPVSEYKGSS

-1157 ERLERGAAIPRS
+1157 ERLERGAVIPRS

-1174 RPLDSKRMSPGSE
+1174 RPLDTKRMSPGSE

-1211 CSSEASGSSAHWRQ
+1211 CSSDASGSSAHWRQ

-1230 QFAGSRHSPLSSDRR
+1230 QFAAPRHSALSGERR
-1245 EGAGESGSG
+1245 EVVGEGVPS
-1254 GKSSSSRARMEE
+1254 GKSTPNWSRMDE
-1266 GGGSE
+1266 GGGAE
-1271 RGSTGDSTSLK
+1271 RGSTE
-1282 GTAEHTCTPLKTPP
+1282 A
-1296 LLSMTLHGP
+1296 
-1305 DNPNTI
+1305 
-1311 STETPVSKSG
+1311 PVSKSG
-1321 QGYSG
+1321 QSYSG

-1372 DKWYDMGTGGGSSGD
+1372 DKWYDMGAGGGSSGD
-1387 QGEPEPNGLGGGGYL
+1387 QGETEPNGLGGGGYL
-1402 QGASADSGI
+1402 AGASADSGI
-1411 DTGSYGAS
+1411 DTSSYGAS
-1419 HPSHSHSHHGSTTSL
+1419 HHSHPHSHHGSTTSL
-1434 LAPGTSRESRER
+1434 LAPSGSRESRDR
-1446 SASPWHSPT
+1446 SVSPWHSPT
-1455 EGSRRMLE
+1455 EGGRRMLE

-1475 AERSMEGAGRTPPTH
+1475 AERSMDGTGRTPPTH
-1490 LLVRDSSTYSL
+1490 LLVRDSSTFSL
-1501 SDTGSHSRHSGHSSP
+1501 SEQGSHSRHSGHSSP

-1523 SATSPSSQS
+1523 ATSPSSQS
-1532 SVSPGPKSFYPRQG
+1532 SASPGPKSFYPRQG

-1566 FGDTRKKSPGES
+1566 FGDTRKKSPGE
-1578 GGEMVPTPAARPSL
+1578 GGVEVPTPAARPSL
-1592 RDMHLPQPHAKSTI
+1592 RDMHSPQPHTKSTM
-1606 EEDVKRHSAPDSP
+1606 EEDVKRHNAPDSP
-1619 PPPRKH
+1619 PAPRRH
-1625 KEKHG
+1625 KEKTRLQHG
-1630 QKSPQTQ
+1630 QKSPPGQ
-1637 PPSRRRSLHRTLSD
+1637 PVSHRRSLHRTLSD

-1660 PSLSDSIAEATHGAD
+1660 PSLGDSVTDPTLGAD
-1675 VLFSC
+1675 SLFSC

-1724 GPLPQELMPLPSSDR
+1724 GPLPQELMPLPSSGRD
-1739 ESPLEWTHLVDVAN
+1739 SPLDWTHLVDVAN
-1753 TFENERNT
+1753 TFETERGP
-1761 HYIQRSYVFGDSNHR
+1761 HYVQRSYVFGDANHR
-1776 SSGASSPLQPHIEL
+1776 SSGASSPQQPHIEL
-1790 QAVPLSRPASSEGH
+1790 QPAPLSRPSSSEGH

-1825 KKEREEK
+1825 KKERDEK
-1832 LRLQSQIKRL
+1832 VRLQAQIKRL

>member
-15 GSVPATDEFY
+15 GSVPASDEFY

-38 PRSESAHISSSSTTG
+38 PRSESAHISSSTTTG

-79 VWHITVETD
+79 GVWHITVESD

-104 DRERILG
+104 DRERLG
-111 SGGSGGGMGS
+111 GGGSGGGGS
-121 SGGSS
+121 GGSGSS
-126 GGGGS
+126 GGGG

-206 LDGEGNEGWSF
+206 LDVDGNEGWSF

-251 SHEAPDQRSPAP
+251 SFEAPDQRSPAP
-263 ERLTEL
+263 EKLTEL
-269 LTVAPIKQAALDL
+269 LTVAPTKQAALDL
-282 PDGPLGPARGSPASR
+282 PDGAIGPARGSPASR

-319 RKLRSAKV
+319 RKLRSVKV
-327 DGDTSRTG
+327 EGDTSRAG

-345 DSGPPPK
+345 DGGPPPK
-352 PWVCQKGFAH
+352 PWACQKGFAH
-362 FDVQSLLFDLNEAVH
+362 FDVQSLLFDLNEVIH

-382 GKRKNTTTG
+382 SKRKNTTTG

-398 SASATSSLS
+398 SASATSSLA
-407 SNQSGGYGSP
+407 SNQSGVYGSP

-423 LSKDSLGGGN
+423 LSKEGLGGGHG
-433 STNPA
+433 TNPA

-456 RNEIGGEGERNISAS
+456 RNEIGGEGERNISSA
-471 KQQGS
+471 KQPGS

-481 SSNSSS
+481 SSSNSS
-487 GSTEEGPLETTL
+487 GSTEDGPLDATLTTN
-499 STHFTNAGV
+499 FTNAGV
-508 AVLEAPKDGPGQ
+508 AVLEAAKDGLSQ

-525 KRYLIEHVDL
+525 KRYIVEHVDL
-535 GAYYY
+535 GTYYY
-540 RKYFYLR
+540 RKFFYLR
-547 EHWNYLGVDETL
+547 EHWNYLGVDENL

-568 EKLEDHKDHGQQY
+568 EKLDEHKEHGQQY

-609 HGLGRGLP
+609 HGLARGLP

-625 IPELNVHC
+625 VPELNVHC

-638 NTPKVTDQLMK
+638 NTPKVTEQLMK

-662 VMYCMAGQSSEE
+662 VMYCMAGQSGEE
-674 EMYNNEAAGP
+674 EMYNNESAGP

-691 LLGDRV
+691 LLGERV
-697 RLKGFSKYRAQL
+697 RLKGFTKYRAQL
-709 DTKTDSTGTHSL
+709 DAKTDSTGTHSM

-728 EIMFHVSTMLPYTP
+728 EIMFHVSSMLPYTP

-775 IRSHFQHVFVIVRAH
+775 IRSHFQHVFVVVRAH
-790 NPCTDNCSY
+790 NPCSDNSSY

-807 DMPSFGPPIPEDVTF
+807 DVPSFGPPIPEGVTF
-822 PKSSVFREFLLTKL
+822 PKSSVFRDFLLAKV
-836 INAENAAHKSHK
+836 INAENAAHKSYK

-881 FISLAHKKKEKI
+881 FISLAHKKKEKS
-893 RPYEGAELRSLGAVT
+893 RPYGGAELRSPGAVT
-908 WLVHAEDQGNGGE
+908 WMVHVEDHGTGGE

-934 LLDQDAKAVVFN
+934 LLDQEAKAVVLN

-959 PASLKIF
+959 PASLRIF
-966 YERGEN
+966 YERGES
-972 VSLRSVNNNT
+972 VSLRSIGNNT
-982 EDLKDV
+982 EDFKEV
-988 VKRLEVFTK
+988 VKRLEFLTK

-1049 VAVASLTHE
+1049 VAVATLTHE
-1058 QMIDMLR
+1058 QMIDLLR
-1065 NSMTV
+1065 TSVTV

-1092 APVSEYKGSS
+1092 MPVSEYKGSS
-1102 SDSGSFE
+1102 SDSGSFD

-1139 TPNRAIS
+1139 QPNRAIS

-1174 RPLDSKRMSPGSE
+1174 RPLDTKRMSPGSE
-1187 SYSLASSLALGRSP
+1187 GYSLASSLALGRSP

-1211 CSSEASGSSAHWRQ
+1211 CSSDASGSSAHWRQ

-1230 QFAGSRHSPLSSDRR
+1230 QFVGSHHSPMSAERR
-1245 EGAGESGSG
+1245 EGAGEGGSS
-1254 GKSSSSRARMEE
+1254 GKSTPNWTRLEE
-1266 GGGSE
+1266 GGGAE
-1271 RGSTGDSTSLK
+1271 R
-1282 GTAEHTCTPLKTPP
+1282 A
-1296 LLSMTLHGP
+1296 
-1305 DNPNTI
+1305 

-1321 QGYSG
+1321 QGFSG

-1337 HLSPKKGSQSDGPY
+1337 HLSPKKSSQQSDGPY

-1372 DKWYDMGTGGGSSGD
+1372 DKWFEMGAGGGSGGD
-1387 QGEPEPNGLGGGGYL
+1387 QGESEPNGLGGGGYL

-1411 DTGSYGAS
+1411 DTSSYGAS
-1419 HPSHSHSHHGSTTSL
+1419 HHAHPHSHHGSTTSL
-1434 LAPGTSRESRER
+1434 LAPSGGRESRESREMA
-1446 SASPWHSPT
+1446 ASPWHSPT

-1475 AERSMEGAGRTPPTH
+1475 GERSLEGTGRSPPTH

-1501 SDTGSHSRHSGHSSP
+1501 SEAGSHSSARHSGHSSP
-1516 REESSSS
+1516 REESSSA
-1523 SATSPSSQS
+1523 ATSPSSQS
-1532 SVSPGPKSFYPRQG
+1532 SSSPGPKSFYPRQG

-1566 FGDTRKKSPGES
+1566 FGDTRKKSPGE
-1578 GGEMVPTPAARPSL
+1578 GGVEVAPTPAARPSL
-1592 RDMHLPQPHAKSTI
+1592 RDMHSPQPHAKSTM
-1606 EEDVKRHSAPDSP
+1606 EEDVKRHCAPDSP
-1619 PPPRKH
+1619 PAPRRH

-1630 QKSPQTQ
+1630 QKSPPSQ
-1637 PPSRRRSLHRTLSD
+1637 PLGRRRSLHRTLSD

-1660 PSLSDSIAEATHGAD
+1660 PPLCNSVTEQTLGAD

-1724 GPLPQELMPLPSSDR
+1724 GPLPQELMPLPSQDR
-1739 ESPLEWTHLVDVAN
+1739 DPLEWTHLVDVAN
-1753 TFENERNT
+1753 TFDSDRNT
-1761 HYIQRSYVFGDSNHR
+1761 HYVQRSYVFGDSNHR
-1776 SSGASSPLQPHIEL
+1776 SSGASSPQQPHIDL
-1790 QAVPLSRPASSEGH
+1790 QPAPLSRPSSSEGH
-1804 IGLERKVTKLEA
+1804 IGLERKVTKLES

-1825 KKEREEK
+1825 KKERDEK
-1832 LRLQSQIKRL
+1832 MRLQGQIKRL
-1842 WEDNQRLQEES
+1842 WDDNQRLQEES

>member
-15 GSVPATDEFY
+15 GSVPASDEFY

-38 PRSESAHISSSSTTG
+38 PRSESAHISSSTTAG
-53 TNPGVPKMGVRAR
+53 SNPGVPKMGVRAR
-66 VADWPPRKDGGGG
+66 VADWPPRKDGGPGG
-79 VWHITVETD
+79 GG
-88 SPSST
+88 
-93 NTTSSSGSGSG
+93 SSGSGS
-104 DRERILG
+104 G
-111 SGGSGGGMGS
+111 SGGSGGG
-121 SGGSS
+121 
-126 GGGGS
+126 GGGGGGG

-206 LDGEGNEGWSF
+206 LDVDGNEGWSF

-251 SHEAPDQRSPAP
+251 SSEAPDQRSPAP
-263 ERLTEL
+263 EKLTEL
-269 LTVAPIKQAALDL
+269 LTVAPTKQAALDL
-282 PDGPLGPARGSPASR
+282 PDGPSGPARGSPASR

-319 RKLRSAKV
+319 RKLRSVKV
-327 DGDTSRTG
+327 EGDTSRAG

-352 PWVCQKGFAH
+352 PWACQKGFAH
-362 FDVQSLLFDLNEAVH
+362 FDVQSLLFDLNEVIH

-382 GKRKNTTTG
+382 SKRKNTTTG

-407 SNQSGGYGSP
+407 SNQSGVYGSP

-423 LSKDSLGGGN
+423 LSKEGVGGGHG
-433 STNPA
+433 TNPA
-438 LDPGDDKSND
+438 LDPGDDKSNN

-456 RNEIGGEGERNISAS
+456 RNEIGGEGERNIASA
-471 KQQGS
+471 KQPGS

-481 SSNSSS
+481 SSSNSS
-487 GSTEEGPLETTL
+487 GSTEEGPLDAILTN
-499 STHFTNAGV
+499 HFTNAGV
-508 AVLEAPKDGPGQ
+508 AVLEVTKDGPSQ

-525 KRYLIEHVDL
+525 KRYIVEHVDL
-535 GAYYY
+535 GTYYY

-547 EHWNYLGVDETL
+547 EHWNYLGVDENL

-568 EKLEDHKDHGQQY
+568 EKLDEHKEHGQQY

-609 HGLGRGLP
+609 HGLARGLP
-617 LKEVLEYL
+617 LKEVLEFL
-625 IPELNVHC
+625 VPELNVHC

-638 NTPKVTDQLMK
+638 NTPKVTEQLMK

-674 EMYNNEAAGP
+674 EMYNNESAGP

-691 LLGDRV
+691 LLGERV
-697 RLKGFSKYRAQL
+697 RLKGFTKYRAQL
-709 DTKTDSTGTHSL
+709 DAKTDSTGTHSM

-775 IRSHFQHVFVIVRAH
+775 IRSHFQHVFVVVRAH
-790 NPCTDNCSY
+790 NPCSDNSSY

-807 DMPSFGPPIPEDVTF
+807 DVPSFGPPIPEGVTF
-822 PKSSVFREFLLTKL
+822 PKSSVFRDFLLAKV
-836 INAENAAHKSHK
+836 INAENAAHKSNK

-881 FISLAHKKKEKI
+881 FISLAHKKKEKSLS
-893 RPYEGAELRSLGAVT
+893 YGGAELRSPGAVT
-908 WLVHAEDQGNGGE
+908 WTVHVEDHGTGGE
-921 LEALLAISNDFLI
+921 LEALMAISNDFLI
-934 LLDQDAKAVVFN
+934 LLDQEAKAVVFN

-959 PASLKIF
+959 PASLRIF
-966 YERGEN
+966 YERGESA
-972 VSLRSVNNNT
+972 SLRSVGNNT
-982 EDLKDV
+982 EDFKEV
-988 VKRLEVFTK
+988 VKRLEFLTK

-1049 VAVASLTHE
+1049 VAVATLTHE
-1058 QMIDMLR
+1058 QMIDLLR
-1065 NSMTV
+1065 TSVTV

-1092 APVSEYKGSS
+1092 MPVSDYKGSS

-1139 TPNRAIS
+1139 QPNRAIS

-1157 ERLERGAAIPRS
+1157 ERLERGAVIPRS

-1174 RPLDSKRMSPGSE
+1174 RPLDTKR
-1187 SYSLASSLALGRSP
+1187 
-1201 HNRSSPSNLS
+1201 
-1211 CSSEASGSSAHWRQ
+1211 
-1225 KSMPE
+1225 
-1230 QFAGSRHSPLSSDRR
+1230 FVGSRHSPMSTERR
-1245 EGAGESGSG
+1245 EVAGEGGSS
-1254 GKSSSSRARMEE
+1254 GKSTPNWSRMEE
-1266 GGGSE
+1266 GGGAE
-1271 RGSTGDSTSLK
+1271 RGSTE
-1282 GTAEHTCTPLKTPP
+1282 A
-1296 LLSMTLHGP
+1296 
-1305 DNPNTI
+1305 
-1311 STETPVSKSG
+1311 PVSKSG

-1326 APRIQRQEQVI
+1326 GPRIQRQEQVI
-1337 HLSPKKGSQSDGPY
+1337 HLSPKKSSQV
-1351 SGHSSS
+1351 SS

-1372 DKWYDMGTGGGSSGD
+1372 DKWYEMGAGGGSSGD

-1402 QGASADSGI
+1402 QGTSADSGI
-1411 DTGSYGAS
+1411 DTSSYGAS
-1419 HPSHSHSHHGSTTSL
+1419 HHTHPHSHHGSTTSL
-1434 LAPGTSRESRER
+1434 LAPSGGRESRESRESRER
-1446 SASPWHSPT
+1446 LASPWHSPT
-1455 EGSRRMLE
+1455 EGGRRMLE

-1475 AERSMEGAGRTPPTH
+1475 AERSLEGTGRSPPTH

-1501 SDTGSHSRHSGHSSP
+1501 SEAGSHSSARHSGHSSP

-1523 SATSPSSQS
+1523 ATSPSSQS
-1532 SVSPGPKSFYPRQG
+1532 SSSPGPKSFYPRQG

-1566 FGDTRKKSPGES
+1566 FGDTRKKSPGEG
-1578 GGEMVPTPAARPSL
+1578 GGEVAPTPAARPSL
-1592 RDMHLPQPHAKSTI
+1592 RDMHSPQPHAKSTM
-1606 EEDVKRHSAPDSP
+1606 EEDVKRHCAPDSP
-1619 PPPRKH
+1619 PQPRRH
-1625 KEKHG
+1625 KEK
-1630 QKSPQTQ
+1630 KSPSSQ
-1637 PPSRRRSLHRTLSD
+1637 PLSHRRSLHRTLSD

-1660 PSLSDSIAEATHGAD
+1660 PTLCSSITEPTLAAD

-1724 GPLPQELMPLPSSDR
+1724 GPLPQELMPLPSQDR
-1739 ESPLEWTHLVDVAN
+1739 DSPLEWTHLVDVAN
-1753 TFENERNT
+1753 TFETERNT
-1761 HYIQRSYVFGDSNHR
+1761 HYGTTYYKKRMHKLFCGISL
-1776 SSGASSPLQPHIEL
+1776 LQCKSMCCFLIH
-1790 QAVPLSRPASSEGH
+1790 SEGH

-1825 KKEREEK
+1825 KKEREDK
-1832 LRLQSQIKRL
+1832 VRLQGQIKRL
-1842 WEDNQRLQEES
+1842 WDDNQRLKEES

>member
-1 MTSLKRSQTERSVG
+1 
-15 GSVPATDEFY
+15 
-25 TRRLR
+25 
-30 LPNGGAPP
+30 
-38 PRSESAHISSSSTTG
+38 
-53 TNPGVPKMGVRAR
+53 
-66 VADWPPRKDGGGG
+66 
-79 VWHITVETD
+79 
-88 SPSST
+88 
-93 NTTSSSGSGSG
+93 
-104 DRERILG
+104 
-111 SGGSGGGMGS
+111 
-121 SGGSS
+121 
-126 GGGGS
+126 
-131 VSAVTAHSNLSAKL
+131 
-145 GHLISPQDSS
+145 
-155 MLRNIHNTLKNKMQS
+155 
-170 KGKDNRFLSPDGYLG
+170 
-185 SPRKGMRRIRQ
+185 
-196 RSNSDITISE
+196 
-206 LDGEGNEGWSF
+206 
-217 SGWTPM
+217 
-223 HREYG
+223 
-228 STSSIDKHGVSGES
+228 
-242 FFDMLKGYQ
+242 MLKGYQ
-251 SHEAPDQRSPAP
+251 SSEAPDQRSPAP

-319 RKLRSAKV
+319 RKLRSVKV
-327 DGDTSRTG
+327 EGDTSRAG

-345 DSGPPPK
+345 ESGPPPK

-362 FDVQSLLFDLNEAVH
+362 FDVQSLLFDLNEAIH
-377 SRQSG
+377 SRHSG
-382 GKRKNTTTG
+382 SKRKNTTTG

-407 SNQSGGYGSP
+407 SNQGGVYGSP

-423 LSKDSLGGGN
+423 LSKEGAGGHP
-433 STNPA
+433 TNPA

-456 RNEIGGEGERNISAS
+456 RNEIGGEGERNISPA
-471 KQQGS
+471 KQHGS

-481 SSNSSS
+481 SSGNSS
-487 GSTEEGPLETTL
+487 GNAEEGPLDATL
-499 STHFTNAGV
+499 TTHFTNAGV
-508 AVLEAPKDGPGQ
+508 AVLEAPKDGPSQ

-525 KRYLIEHVDL
+525 KRYIVEHVDL

-547 EHWNYLGVDETL
+547 EHWNYLGVDENL

-568 EKLEDHKDHGQQY
+568 EKLEEHKDHGQQY

-588 TSELNTLRGSIL
+588 TSELNTLRGSIQ

-609 HGLGRGLP
+609 HGLARGLP

-625 IPELNVHC
+625 VPELNVHC

-638 NTPKVTDQLMK
+638 NTPKVTEQLMK

-674 EMYNNEAAGP
+674 EMYNNESAGP

-691 LLGDRV
+691 LLGERV
-697 RLKGFSKYRAQL
+697 RLKGFTKYRAQL

-775 IRSHFQHVFVIVRAH
+775 IRSHFQHVFVIVQVH
-790 NPCTDNCSY
+790 NPCSDNSSY

-807 DMPSFGPPIPEDVTF
+807 DVPSFGPPIPEGVTF
-822 PKSSVFREFLLTKL
+822 PKSSVFRDFLLAKV

-848 FRAMATRTRQ
+848 FCAMATRTRQ

-881 FISLAHKKKEKI
+881 FISLAHKKKEKS
-893 RPYEGAELRSLGAVT
+893 RPYGGAELRSLGAVT
-908 WLVHAEDQGNGGE
+908 WLVHAEDHGTGGE
-921 LEALLAISNDFLI
+921 LEGLLAISNDFLI
-934 LLDQDAKAVVFN
+934 LLDQEAKAVVFN

-959 PASLKIF
+959 PASLRIF
-966 YERGEN
+966 YERGESL
-972 VSLRSVNNNT
+972 SLRSISNNT
-982 EDLKDV
+982 EDFKEV
-988 VKRLEVFTK
+988 VKRLELLTK

-1049 VAVASLTHE
+1049 VAVATLTHE
-1058 QMIDMLR
+1058 QMIDLLR
-1065 NSMTV
+1065 TSVTV

-1092 APVSEYKGSS
+1092 MPVSEYKGSS

-1157 ERLERGAAIPRS
+1157 ERLERGAVIPRS

-1174 RPLDSKRMSPGSE
+1174 RPLDTKRMSPGSE

-1211 CSSEASGSSAHWRQ
+1211 CSSDASGVFE
-1225 KSMPE
+1225 KPI
-1230 QFAGSRHSPLSSDRR
+1230 F
-1245 EGAGESGSG
+1245 
-1254 GKSSSSRARMEE
+1254 
-1266 GGGSE
+1266 
-1271 RGSTGDSTSLK
+1271 SLK
-1282 GTAEHTCTPLKTPP
+1282 WKPSVNCAC
-1296 LLSMTLHGP
+1296 LSRS
-1305 DNPNTI
+1305 
-1311 STETPVSKSG
+1311 STF
-1321 QGYSG
+1321 
-1326 APRIQRQEQVI
+1326 
-1337 HLSPKKGSQSDGPY
+1337 LWQSDGPY

-1364 SSGGHSDS
+1364 SSGGHSDG
-1372 DKWYDMGTGGGSSGD
+1372 DKWYELGAGGVSSGD
-1387 QGEPEPNGLGGGGYL
+1387 QGDTEPNGLGGGGYL

-1411 DTGSYGAS
+1411 DTSSYGAP
-1419 HPSHSHSHHGSTTSL
+1419 HHAHSHAHHGSTTSL
-1434 LAPGTSRESRER
+1434 LAPSGSRESRER

-1455 EGSRRMLE
+1455 EGGRRMLE

-1475 AERSMEGAGRTPPTH
+1475 GERILDGTGRNPPTH

-1501 SDTGSHSRHSGHSSP
+1501 SDAVSHSSTRHSGHSSP
-1516 REESSSS
+1516 REESSS

-1566 FGDTRKKSPGES
+1566 FGDTQS
-1578 GGEMVPTPAARPSL
+1578 GVDVPTPAARPSL
-1592 RDMHLPQPHAKSTI
+1592 RDMHSPQPHAKSTM
-1606 EEDVKRHSAPDSP
+1606 EEDVKRHSAQDSP
-1619 PPPRKH
+1619 PPPRRH

-1630 QKSPQTQ
+1630 QKSPPGQ
-1637 PPSRRRSLHRTLSD
+1637 PVSRHRSLHRTLSD

-1660 PSLSDSIAEATHGAD
+1660 PPLSDTVAEPALGTD
-1675 VLFSC
+1675 VLFIC

-1739 ESPLEWTHLVDVAN
+1739 DNPLEWTHLVDVAS
-1753 TFENERNT
+1753 TFETERNT
-1761 HYIQRSYVFGDSNHR
+1761 HYATNGLCFFAIH
-1776 SSGASSPLQPHIEL
+1776 
-1790 QAVPLSRPASSEGH
+1790 SEGH

-1832 LRLQSQIKRL
+1832 VRLQSQIKRL